1 MLYCFSYGQKGFD
14 VIMDILNSK
23 LVLGGIVSA
32 NRTVPL
38 DIETYLRRV
47 MVPETAT
54 RLIQEDMNCSWTH
67 AFDVLQ
73 ESRNYGAAL
82 FGDVENNPSHL
93 FETQVDRKE
102 RRRQQREQASQR
114 DILINS
120 QGEEAEALKLG
131 EAIMENVRKLLY

>member
-1 MLYCFSYGQKGFD
+1 MFYWFSYGQKGFD

-32 NRTVPL
+32 NRTAPL
-38 DIETYLRRV
+38 DIDTYLRRV
-47 MVPETAT
+47 MVPETAV
-54 RLIQEDMNCSWTH
+54 RLIQRDMNCSW
-67 AFDVLQ
+67 AQALDVLQ
-73 ESRNYGAAL
+73 ESRDYGAAL
-82 FGDVENNPSHL
+82 FGDVENNPSRL

-102 RRRQQREQASQR
+102 RRRQQKEQASQR
-114 DILINS
+114 DSLINS